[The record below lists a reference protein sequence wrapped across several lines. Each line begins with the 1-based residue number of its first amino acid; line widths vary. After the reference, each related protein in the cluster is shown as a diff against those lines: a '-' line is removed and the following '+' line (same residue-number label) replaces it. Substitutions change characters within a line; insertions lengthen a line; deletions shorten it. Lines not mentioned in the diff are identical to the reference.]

1 MRYRELGKTG
11 IKISSV
17 GYGCM
22 GLSHASGTPVEKEKA
37 IRLIRRA
44 YDFGYTLFDTAQC
57 YNGVYPDG
65 TLACNEMLVGEALHD
80 IRDKVVIATKFGV
93 QFTPDG
99 LATDSS
105 PATIRESVESSLR
118 KLQTD
123 YIDLYYQHRVDKG
136 TPIEEVAGVMSD
148 LIREGKI
155 RSWGI
160 SMVDEETLRRANAV
174 CPVSA
179 IQNLYNMT
187 STGDE
192 ELFPVLK
199 ELGVTYVSCCPLSKG
214 LLSGAYNAS
223 STFEKEDFR
232 SHMAQFTPEGYAKNQ
247 PLLDAI
253 YGLAEEKNATNAQIA
268 LAYMMCK
275 EIPIVPIPG
284 SRKEER
290 IRENAGA
297 GDISLTKEELARL
310 DHVLEQMEMRERR

>member
-1 MRYRELGKTG
+1 MRYQELGKTG
-11 IKISSV
+11 IQISSV

-22 GLSHASGTPVEKEKA
+22 GLSHAGGKPTEQREA

-44 YDFGYTLFDTAQC
+44 YDFGYTFFDTAQC

-65 TLACNEMLVGEALHD
+65 TLACNESLVGEALKG
-80 IRDKVVIATKFGV
+80 IREKVVIATKFGV
-93 QFTPDG
+93 QFTTDG

-123 YIDLYYQHRVDKG
+123 TIDLYYQHRIDKG
-136 TPIEEVAGVMSD
+136 TPIEEVAGVMAD
-148 LIREGKI
+148 LIQEGKI
-155 RSWGI
+155 RAWGI
-160 SMVDEETLRRANAV
+160 SMVDEETLRKAHSV

-179 IQNLYNMT
+179 IQNMYNMT
-187 STGDE
+187 NTQDE
-192 ELFPVLK
+192 KLFPVLQ
-199 ELGVTYVSCCPLSKG
+199 ELGITYVSCCPLAKG
-214 LLSGAYNAS
+214 LLSGAYHAG
-223 STFEKEDFR
+223 STFDKEDFR
-232 SHMAQFTPEGYAKNQ
+232 SRMPQFTPEGYRQNQ

-253 YGLAEEKNATNAQIA
+253 HQIGKRKGATNAQIA

-275 EIPIVPIPG
+275 EIPVVPIPG

-297 GDISLTKEELARL
+297 GDVQLTAEEAEVLDEVLVQLRL
-310 DHVLEQMEMRERR
+310 R

>member
-1 MRYRELGKTG
+1 MRHQELGKTG
-11 IKISSV
+11 IQISSV

-22 GLSHASGTPVEKEKA
+22 GLSHAGGKPTEKQEA

-44 YDFGYTLFDTAQC
+44 YDFGYTFFDTAQC

-65 TLACNEMLVGEALHD
+65 TLACNESLVGEALKG
-80 IRDKVVIATKFGV
+80 IREKVVIATKFGV
-93 QFTPDG
+93 QFTTDG

-123 YIDLYYQHRVDKG
+123 TIDLYYQHRIDKG
-136 TPIEEVAGVMSD
+136 TPIEEVAGVMAD

-155 RSWGI
+155 RAWGI
-160 SMVDEETLRRANAV
+160 SMVDEETLRRAHAV

-187 STGDE
+187 NTQDE
-192 ELFPVLK
+192 KLFPVLQ
-199 ELGVTYVSCCPLSKG
+199 ELGITYVSCCPLSKG
-214 LLSGAYNAS
+214 LLSGAYHAG
-223 STFEKEDFR
+223 STFDKEDFR
-232 SHMAQFTPEGYAKNQ
+232 SRMPQFTPEGYRQNQ

-253 YGLAEEKNATNAQIA
+253 HQIAQRKGATNAQIA

-290 IRENAGA
+290 VRENAGA
-297 GDISLTKEELARL
+297 GDVQLTAEEVEMLDEVLVQLRL
-310 DHVLEQMEMRERR
+310 R